1 MPRNY
6 VFLNSN
12 LETLKKDQLIKQE
25 SDYRSMAGK
34 ILGLVAISVL
44 LSTMLIM
51 ALSSDQD
58 AEAKP
63 SKQSPKHKFSK
74 WAKNKICG
82 DQLCDSTPIYKA
94 KQKIGT
100 GSPHK

>member
-1 MPRNY
+1 
-6 VFLNSN
+6 
-12 LETLKKDQLIKQE
+12 LKKDQLIKQE
-25 SDYRSMAGK
+25 PNYRSMAGK
-34 ILGLVAISVL
+34 ILGLVAISIL
-44 LSTMLIM
+44 LSTILIM

-74 WAKNKICG
+74 WAKNKVCN
-82 DQLCDSTPIYKA
+82 DQLCDGIPIYKA

-100 GSPHK
+100 GSPNK

>member
-1 MPRNY
+1 
-6 VFLNSN
+6 
-12 LETLKKDQLIKQE
+12 
-25 SDYRSMAGK
+25 MAGK
-34 ILGLVAISVL
+34 ILGLVAISIL
-44 LSTMLIM
+44 LSTILIM

-74 WAKNKICG
+74 WAKNKVCN
-82 DQLCDSTPIYKA
+82 DQLCDGIPIYKT

-100 GSPHK
+100 GSPNK